1 MRLVLKAKQNV
12 VSVAKKKKQ
21 EMCNEK
27 CDDFDAYEYAEEC
40 ERYKTELD
48 PEGSSL

>member
-12 VSVAKKKKQ
+12 VSVAKKQ